1 VTGPRRAVVEAVLG
15 ATGHL
20 TADELAARTQA
31 ALPDV
36 HRSTVYRTLAAL
48 EELGVL
54 YHVHLA
60 HGPAVYH
67 LVEDAHA
74 HVVCESCEAVAEV
87 WPAALEALAAEVR
100 RRSGFVLSP
109 QHFSLTGHCPR
120 CAGRGGAGRRE
131 EVARARPRT

>member
-1 VTGPRRAVVEAVLG
+1 MTRPRRAVVAAVLG

-36 HRSTVYRTLAAL
+36 HRSTVYRTLGAL

-74 HVVCESCEAVAEV
+74 HVVCESCKAVAEV
-87 WPAALEALAAEVR
+87 PSTALETLAAEVG

-109 QHFSLTGHCPR
+109 QHFALTGHCPR
-120 CAGRGGAGRRE
+120 CAGRPSRPRRAAGT
-131 EVARARPRT
+131 RPRT